1 MRKALAAALLVLAL
15 ALVGGD
21 VRDNENNKFHSEFKS
36 SPSEISY
43 WKKGMGWMKCV
54 MFSFLFNPML
64 MERNIF
70 YKIYNDH

>member
-1 MRKALAAALLVLAL
+1 MPKALAAALLVLAL
-15 ALVGGD
+15 ALVGCD

-54 MFSFLFNPML
+54 MLCYVQLFIQPNADGKEYFL
-64 MERNIF
+64 
-70 YKIYNDH
+70 